1 MIISTRRTM
10 IAALAVSALL
20 LIAAPLQA
28 LADSATLPEPGQS
41 KKVDEIKA
49 RGTLRVAAIGEF
61 PWLPENTSGTGAQFS
76 GPAWILAQEFAS
88 RLAVKLEVVPVSH
101 ETKVPILASGQAD
114 ISIAPLAV
122 TPAREQVVDFIIYSK
137 YSVCLFGREDNAKLQ
152 GVSDVDGL
160 NRPDITMAYFIG
172 TPPETWGP
180 TRLPSVQMRG
190 VQGSGANAPVDEIL
204 SGRADIA
211 PIDNVAWPKLAAS
224 VSGLVSF
231 PPGDKCLASNEMA
244 APVGMA
250 IDKNDPI
257 FLGWLKA
264 VAAEMK
270 AATEAEE
277 LRIMKS
283 VQG

>member
-1 MIISTRRTM
+1 MFVSIQRTIM
-10 IAALAVSALL
+10 IALAAGALL
-20 LIAAPLQA
+20 LTSSLRPA
-28 LADSATLPEPGQS
+28 LADNADVPAPGQS

-49 RGTLRVAAIGEF
+49 RGTLKVAAIGEF
-61 PWLPENTSGTGAQFS
+61 PWLPENTTGSGPQFS
-76 GPAWILAQEFAS
+76 GPAWMLAEAYAS
-88 RLAVKLEVVPVSH
+88 RLGVKLEVIPVSH

-122 TPAREQVVDFIIYSK
+122 TTAREQVVDFIIYSK
-137 YSVCLFGREDNAKLQ
+137 YSVCLFGRADNAKLQ
-152 GVSDVDGL
+152 GIENVDGL
-160 NRPDITMAYFIG
+160 NRSDLTMAYFTG
-172 TPPETWGP
+172 TPPETWAP
-180 TRLPSVQMRG
+180 TRLPLVQLRG

-224 VSGLVSF
+224 VSGLISF
-231 PPGDKCLASNEMA
+231 PPGDKCLSSDEMA

-250 IDKNDPI
+250 IDKNEPL
-257 FLGWLKA
+257 FLAWLRA

-270 AATEAEE
+270 DATDAEE

-283 VQG
+283 VTG